1 MKKNK
6 RVIALMMVV
15 LLFCSTFMT
24 DITVMAEEY
33 NEKTENQITEANGTN
48 AESQASENIDIK
60 NDSSKKECIEEST
73 EDNNVD
79 SSESQTKVAEEESQG
94 NLQTEQEVQ
103 KKDNKLNYLYINEAE
118 QDVGTEQDILISWG
132 AEDEDVEQLI
142 LELENAVGEQINLS
156 SSNKIENAYLFQKTL
171 KKGIYHVKGLR
182 VISSDND
189 VTYTAEELNVNA
201 YFGVGETYTGDDKSN
216 YMEMESVAQSE
227 NEVAVQSEE
236 AVENS
241 ASVVVLDENGNAD
254 NVDSI
259 ADAMEEV
266 GVEKQSQNNSRARSV
281 ARTSNVVVVLDPGH
295 DAGHTGARGN
305 GVKEEVATLKI
316 AQACKEELEQ
326 YSGVTVYMTRE
337 TAACPYP
344 ETVGAD
350 SGNILDI
357 KKRTAWAK
365 TKGADV
371 FISFHLNSADATGAN
386 GAEVYYP
393 AKSGEG
399 KVLAQDILNKL
410 LALGLH
416 DRKVKGNESY
426 AVVNSSMANG
436 FPGLIIEH
444 AFVSNSSDASKY
456 LNSDAKLKKLGVADA
471 TGIAE
476 YFGLTKGPDIS
487 IKNKNDFKDTADII
501 VKGGGKSAN
510 VAIWNENSSTKKWYT
525 LDCGSGT
532 ITFKKSDFGNATGK
546 YYVELYNS
554 DKTKKL
560 YDTSFRV
567 SSSTSVKLS
576 SESESDKEITYKLN
590 ATFADMPDEVSEV
603 TFPVWT
609 TSNQSDI
616 KWISAKQEKK
626 GQWVAEVNIS
636 DYKKTGEY
644 NVHAY
649 AVLQDGTQQF
659 LGTLNFSV
667 SDTDM
672 SVSIENY
679 QKDKGT
685 FDVIIKNIKSASG
698 VQKIQVP
705 VWCAD
710 GQKDLIWHTASKQND
725 GSYKATISVADHNY
739 LTGEYNIHV
748 YFTANNGVLKTF
760 VAPKLSVSKPN
771 MELTGKDTS
780 GKELTY
786 SINITNVGL
795 VDYMMGVE
803 FAVWS
808 EKNGQ
813 DDLVW
818 YTGKKVNT
826 DCYTAT
832 VDIAKN
838 HKTSGEYH
846 LHAYGITSNGKKK
859 FIGETTFKVTEPSMS
874 VSVENYQKD
883 KGTFD
888 VVIKDI
894 KTPAGVSQIQVPV
907 WCADGQKDLIWHT
920 ALKQSDGSYKVTVNM
935 ADHDYLVGDYN
946 IHVYL
951 QTQNGVLKTYVAP
964 TLNVTLPNVDI
975 SAVDM
980 GKTETNYALQ
990 VTNVGILKNVKRVQF
1005 AVWSEKNGQD
1015 DLVWYEGS
1023 KGKSGQWTATA
1034 DITKNHKTSG
1044 KYQVH
1049 VYAVTADDSSHF
1061 LGRTTFEVTEPSMSV
1076 SVENYQK
1083 DKGTFDVVI
1092 KDIKTPAGVSQVQ
1105 VPVWAADGQKDL
1117 IWHTAIKQN
1126 DGSYKTTINIAD
1138 HNNLIGN
1145 YNIHVYLRTKNGVL
1159 KTYVTDGINVLMP
1172 NADISITDTDKTE
1185 TAYDLK
1191 ITGTGTVK
1199 NVTRVRFAVWSEKNG
1214 QDDLV
1219 WYEGKKNQE
1228 GQWTTVADIAKNH
1241 RTFGEYQVHVYA
1253 VTSDGNEHFLGKD
1266 TFNVTEPQ
1274 MTVSV
1279 ENYQKEKGQFDVV
1292 IRDIKAPAG
1301 VNQVQ
1306 VPVWCA
1312 DGQKDLVWHTATKQ
1326 SDGSYKAI
1334 IDIANHDY
1342 LIGYYNIHVY
1352 LRTKNGLLKTYVT
1365 DGLNVSMPDAKI
1377 SIEDKDKTE
1386 TNYELKIAN
1395 PEIIKNVKKV
1405 QFAVWSEKN
1414 GQDDLIW
1421 YDGSEKQKSIW
1432 TAMVDIMKHKTA
1444 GGYQVHAYAVTSDG
1458 NSYFLGKTTFKVT
1471 EPQMEVE
1478 VTNYQAEEGQFDVI
1492 IKNVE
1497 SKSGVKQIRVPVWC
1511 ADNQSDIYW
1520 YTAVKQDDG
1529 SYKAVISTSNHKNA
1543 VGDYKIHVYL
1553 TAGNDVQKVMI
1564 APSQPVITAG
1574 YYTIM
1579 GQSTVTVDQ
1588 LVKYYE
1594 KSGNTYPGTEL
1605 AKGGAALLEQFCQIY
1620 YEEAQAEGVRVEVAF
1635 TQAMKETGWLR
1646 YGGIVKI
1653 EQFNFAGLGAL
1664 DGNATGNCASFRDV
1678 REGVRAQIQHLKA
1691 YGSKESLKNAC
1702 VDPRFKLVKRGAA
1715 PYVEWL
1721 GIQENPSGVG
1731 WATSK
1736 NYGSDIVNMI
1746 KRLKTI

>member
-6 RVIALMMVV
+6 RVIALIMVV

-24 DITVMAEEY
+24 DINVMAEEY
-33 NEKTENQITEANGTN
+33 DAKTETQVNEENSTK
-48 AESQASENIDIK
+48 AETQTSEDADTK
-60 NDSSKKECIEEST
+60 NDSLKGEDTEVST
-73 EDNNVD
+73 EDETVTD
-79 SSESQTKVAEEESQG
+79 SDTQIEATEENQD
-94 NLQTEQEVQ
+94 NLQTEQEEQ
-103 KKDNKLNYLYINEAE
+103 KKENKLNYLYINEAE
-118 QDVGTEQDILISWG
+118 QEVGTEQDILVSWG
-132 AEDEDVEQLI
+132 TEDENVDQLI
-142 LELENAVGEQINLS
+142 LEFENESGEQIDLS
-156 SSNKIENAYLFQKTL
+156 PSNKIDNAYLFQKIFDQ
-171 KKGIYHVKGLR
+171 GIYHIKGIR
-182 VISSDND
+182 VISQDSD
-189 VTYTAEELNVNA
+189 VTYTAKELDVNA
-201 YFGVGETYTGDDKSN
+201 YFGVGETYTGNDKSN

-227 NEVAVQSEE
+227 NEVATQSMET
-236 AVENS
+236 ADVS
-241 ASVVVLDENGNAD
+241 ASVVVLDENGDSTNA
-254 NVDSI
+254 DSI

-266 GVEKQSQNNSRARSV
+266 GVEKQTQSNSRARSV
-281 ARTSNVVVVLDPGH
+281 ARKSDIVVVLDPGH
-295 DAGHTGARGN
+295 DAGHTGAYGN
-305 GVKEEVATLKI
+305 GVREEVATLKI

-371 FISFHLNSADATGAN
+371 FISFHLNSADSTAAY

-393 AKSGEG
+393 TGSSEG
-399 KVLAQDILNKL
+399 KALAQDILNKL
-410 LALGLH
+410 LTLGLH
-416 DRKVKGNESY
+416 NRNIKGNETY

-444 AFVSNSSDASKY
+444 AFVSNSSDASNY

-476 YFGLTKGPDIS
+476 YFDLTKEPSIS
-487 IKNKNDFKDTADII
+487 IENKNDFKDTADII
-501 VKGGGKSAN
+501 VKGGEKSAN

-525 LDCGSGT
+525 LDSGSGT
-532 ITFKKSDFGNATGK
+532 ITFKKSDFNNATGK

-560 YDTSFRV
+560 SDTSFRV
-567 SSSTSVKLS
+567 SSDTSTKLS
-576 SESESDKEITYKLN
+576 SESEDNKEITYKLN
-590 ATFADMPDEVSEV
+590 ATFADMPDEVLEV

-609 TSNQSDI
+609 TSDQSDI
-616 KWISAKQEKK
+616 KWINAKQEKK
-626 GQWVAEVNIS
+626 GQWVAEVNVS
-636 DYKKTGEY
+636 DYKKAGEY

-649 AVLQDGTQQF
+649 AVLQDGTKQF
-659 LGTLNFSV
+659 LGTLDFSV

-672 SVSIENY
+672 SVSVENY

-685 FDVIIKNIKSASG
+685 FDVIINNIKSASG

-710 GQKDLIWHTASKQND
+710 GQKDLIWHTATKQSD

-748 YFTANNGVLKTF
+748 YFTANNGILKTF
-760 VAPKLSVSKPN
+760 VAPKQVISTPSV
-771 MELTGKDTS
+771 ELTGKDTT
-780 GKELTY
+780 GEELTY
-786 SINITNVGL
+786 SMNVTNVGL
-795 VDYMMGVE
+795 VDYMTGVQ

-818 YTGKKVNT
+818 YTGRKVST
-826 DCYTAT
+826 DYYTAT
-832 VDIAKN
+832 VDIAQN
-838 HKTSGEYH
+838 HKTAGEYH

-859 FIGETTFKVTEPSMS
+859 FIAETTFEVTEPSMS

-888 VVIKDI
+888 VVISDIKTPAGVSQIQVPVWCADGQKDLVWHTATKQSDGNYKATISMADHDYLVGDYNIHIYMRTKNGVLKTYVAPSLNVTMPNVEISAEDKAKTETTYDLKITNAGILKNVQRVRFAVWSEKNGQDDLVWYEGTKGASGEWTVTADIEKNHKTAGKYQVHVYAVTAEGNSHFLGNTTFEVTEPSMSVSVENYQKDKGTFDVVIDDI

-920 ALKQSDGSYKVTVNM
+920 TTKQS
-935 ADHDYLVGDYN
+935 
-946 IHVYL
+946 
-951 QTQNGVLKTYVAP
+951 
-964 TLNVTLPNVDI
+964 
-975 SAVDM
+975 
-980 GKTETNYALQ
+980 
-990 VTNVGILKNVKRVQF
+990 
-1005 AVWSEKNGQD
+1005 
-1015 DLVWYEGS
+1015 
-1023 KGKSGQWTATA
+1023 
-1034 DITKNHKTSG
+1034 
-1044 KYQVH
+1044 
-1049 VYAVTADDSSHF
+1049 
-1061 LGRTTFEVTEPSMSV
+1061 
-1076 SVENYQK
+1076 
-1083 DKGTFDVVI
+1083 
-1092 KDIKTPAGVSQVQ
+1092 
-1105 VPVWAADGQKDL
+1105 
-1117 IWHTAIKQN
+1117 
-1126 DGSYKTTINIAD
+1126 DGSYKTTINITD
-1138 HNNLIGN
+1138 HDNLIGN

-1159 KTYVTDGINVLMP
+1159 KTYVTDGLNVLMP
-1172 NADISITDTDKTE
+1172 NADILITDKDKTE
-1185 TAYDLK
+1185 TAYNLK

-1219 WYEGKKNQE
+1219 WYEGNKNQE
-1228 GQWTTVADIAKNH
+1228 GQWTATADIAKNH
-1241 RTFGEYQVHVYA
+1241 KTSGEYQVHVYA
-1253 VTSDGNEHFLGKD
+1253 VTTDGKNQFLGKD
-1266 TFNVTEPQ
+1266 TFEVTEPG
-1274 MTVSV
+1274 MSVSV
-1279 ENYQKEKGQFDVV
+1279 ENYQKDKGIFDVV
-1292 IRDIKAPAG
+1292 IRDINAPAG
-1301 VNQVQ
+1301 VNQIE

-1312 DGQKDLVWHTATKQ
+1312 DGQKDLVWHTAIKQ
-1326 SDGSYKAI
+1326 SDGSYKAT
-1334 IDIANHDY
+1334 IDIADHDY
-1342 LIGYYNIHVY
+1342 LIGNYNIHVY

-1365 DGLNVSMPDAKI
+1365 DGLNVPMPNAEI
-1377 SIEDKDKTE
+1377 SIEDREDTE
-1386 TNYELKIAN
+1386 THYELRIAN
-1395 PEIIKNVKKV
+1395 PGIIKDVKRV
-1405 QFAVWSEKN
+1405 QFAVWSEKD

-1421 YDGSEKQKSIW
+1421 YEGYENQKNLW
-1432 TAMVDIMKHKTA
+1432 VATADITKHKTA
-1444 GGYQVHAYAVTSDG
+1444 GEYQVHAYAVTSDG
-1458 NSYFLGKTTFKVT
+1458 KSHFLGKTTFEVT
-1471 EPQMEVE
+1471 EPQMNVE

-1529 SYKAVISTSNHKNA
+1529 SYKVVVSTSNHKNTI
-1543 VGDYKIHVYL
+1543 GDYKIHVYL
-1553 TAGNDVQKVMI
+1553 TAGNNVEKFAAASNQ
-1564 APSQPVITAG
+1564 SVIVAG

-1635 TQAMKETGWLR
+1635 TQAMKETGWLK

-1664 DGNATGNCASFRDV
+1664 DGNATGNCASFHDV
-1678 REGVRAQIQHLKA
+1678 REGVRAQMQHLKA
-1691 YGSKESLKNAC
+1691 YGSTEALKNTC
-1702 VDPRFKLVKRGAA
+1702 VDPRFNLVKRGVS

-1721 GIQENPSGVG
+1721 GVQENPSGAG

-1736 NYGSDIVNMI
+1736 NYGVDIVNMI
-1746 KRLKTI
+1746 KKLKTM